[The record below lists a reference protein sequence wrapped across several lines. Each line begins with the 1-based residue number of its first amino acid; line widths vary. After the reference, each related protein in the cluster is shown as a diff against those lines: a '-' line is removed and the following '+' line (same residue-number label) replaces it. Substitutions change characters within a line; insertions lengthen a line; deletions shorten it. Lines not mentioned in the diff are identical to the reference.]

1 MLKKEISEDK
11 LFEGCPKQLAT
22 FLSYVRALKFDD
34 KPDYAYLK
42 KLVNFKNLDFVDGLI
57 STKPKDFLMHTGKKR
72 TMANEKSQ
80 IKLHKL
86 KPKRSLSLLVS
97 KKSHKK
103 NLVTVEVSK
112 TISAIKLKEMLKK
125 SFDDLDATIKDTFP
139 EFINRKNLFKKYSEF
154 FISEECQAG

>member
-86 KPKRSLSLLVS
+86 KPKRTLSLLVS

-103 NLVTVEVSK
+103 NLV
-112 TISAIKLKEMLKK
+112 KEMLKK